1 MGLLSRMSSLIKAK
15 MSSVLD
21 RAEDPAQTLDYSYE
35 KQLELLRNV
44 KRGVVE
50 VVTSKRRLQL
60 QAAGLQDNLGKLED
74 QARRALAAGREDL
87 ARMALEHKQVIV
99 GQLQGLEGQIEDLEK
114 EQEKLSTAETRLS
127 AKVEAFRTRKE
138 VIKAQYSSAAAQ
150 VKIGEAA
157 TGISE
162 EMADVGLAVDRAE
175 EKTRNMR
182 ARASA
187 IDELVDAGTL
197 EDFSGRPD
205 AVERQLSQ
213 ISVTRGV
220 EDELAA
226 MKRQLEGPTQPQQ
239 LEEGNDRSHI
249 HGRSIPFSRRAH
261 GPVKRVGPPHRGSGR
276 RRRRSGVPPALRR
289 HGFPGKK

>member
-1 MGLLSRMSSLIKAK
+1 MGLLSRMSSILKAK
-15 MSSVLD
+15 MSGVLD
-21 RAEDPAQTLDYSYE
+21 RVEDPAETLDYSYE

-60 QAAGLQDNLGKLED
+60 QSESLNENLAKLD
-74 QARRALAAGREDL
+74 GQARTALSAGREDL

-99 GQLQGLEGQIEDLEK
+99 QQLQGLEGQISDLEK

-162 EMADVGLAVDRAE
+162 EMADVGMAVDRAE
-175 EKTRNMR
+175 EKTKNMR
-182 ARASA
+182 AKAAA

-197 EDFSGRPD
+197 EDFSSNRPD
-205 AVERQLSQ
+205 AIERQLAQ
-213 ISVTRGV
+213 ISVTQGV
-220 EDELAA
+220 EDELAQ
-226 MKRQLEGPTQPQQ
+226 MKRQIEGPKQPKQ
-239 LEEGNDRSHI
+239 LEEG
-249 HGRSIPFSRRAH
+249 
-261 GPVKRVGPPHRGSGR
+261 K
-276 RRRRSGVPPALRR
+276 
-289 HGFPGKK
+289 

>member
-1 MGLLSRMSSLIKAK
+1 MGLLSRMSSILKAK

-21 RAEDPAQTLDYSYE
+21 RVEDPAETLDYSYE

-60 QAAGLQDNLGKLED
+60 QSESLNENLAKLD
-74 QARRALAAGREDL
+74 GQARTALSAGREDL

-99 GQLQGLEGQIEDLEK
+99 QQLQGLEGQISDLEK

-162 EMADVGLAVDRAE
+162 EMADVGMAVDRAE
-175 EKTRNMR
+175 EKTKNMR
-182 ARASA
+182 AKAAA

-197 EDFSGRPD
+197 EDFSSNRPD
-205 AVERQLSQ
+205 AIERQLAQ
-213 ISVTRGV
+213 ISVTQGV
-220 EDELAA
+220 EDELAQ
-226 MKRQLEGPTQPQQ
+226 MKRQIEGPKQPKQ
-239 LEEGNDRSHI
+239 LEEG
-249 HGRSIPFSRRAH
+249 
-261 GPVKRVGPPHRGSGR
+261 K
-276 RRRRSGVPPALRR
+276 
-289 HGFPGKK
+289 

>member
-1 MGLLSRMSSLIKAK
+1 MGLLSRMSSILKAK
-15 MSSVLD
+15 MSAALD

-60 QAAGLQDNLGKLED
+60 QAAGLQENLAKLED
-74 QARRALAAGREDL
+74 QARRALGAGREDL

-99 GQLQGLEGQIEDLEK
+99 QQLQGLEGQIEDLEK

-127 AKVEAFRTRKE
+127 AKVEAFRTHKE

-150 VKIGEAA
+150 VKIGEAV
-157 TGISE
+157 TGLSE

-175 EKTRNMR
+175 EKTQKMR

-205 AVERQLSQ
+205 AVERQLAQ
-213 ISVTRGV
+213 ISVSQGV
-220 EDELAA
+220 EDELAE
-226 MKRQLEGPTQPQQ
+226 MKRQIEGPKEPKQ
-239 LEEGNDRSHI
+239 LEEG
-249 HGRSIPFSRRAH
+249 
-261 GPVKRVGPPHRGSGR
+261 K
-276 RRRRSGVPPALRR
+276 
-289 HGFPGKK
+289 